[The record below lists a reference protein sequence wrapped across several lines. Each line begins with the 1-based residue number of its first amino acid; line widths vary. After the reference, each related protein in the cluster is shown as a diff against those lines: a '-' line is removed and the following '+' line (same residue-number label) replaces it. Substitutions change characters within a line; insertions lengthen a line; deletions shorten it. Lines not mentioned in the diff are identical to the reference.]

1 MPCPT
6 EPLNSDQVAQICHLP
21 GMSGDRR
28 GRTQTQAHLGSQL
41 PSTELSNKT
50 VCRPDPAST
59 GPVGEPA
66 LTPASLGPNPT
77 PAGPPPHRP
86 GGWGANP
93 TMPAAPSAGGLR
105 LGGPQAACP
114 LQVPRRPRKRAATA
128 RHMERRSRGGEGK
141 GKSIRS

>member
-6 EPLNSDQVAQICHLP
+6 EPLNSDQVAQIRHLP

-28 GRTQTQAHLGSQL
+28 GRTQTQAHLGLQL

-66 LTPASLGPNPT
+66 LVPGSLGPNPT
-77 PAGPPPHRP
+77 PAGPHPHRP
-86 GGWGANP
+86 GGGCQSRHARCLLGRR
-93 TMPAAPSAGGLR
+93 TEAGR
-105 LGGPQAACP
+105 THAACP

-141 GKSIRS
+141 GKSIRC